1 MKHLVKFIFATILFS
16 LTLSAPSSALALELK
31 GVKVD
36 ETAQVG
42 GNALVL
48 NGAGIRTKMVFK
60 VYVAALY
67 LTQKQT
73 DANAVISDTGNKRVS
88 MHFLRELSSE
98 ALLKGMNE
106 GFTDNN
112 SAAEMAA
119 IEPQMKLFRNM
130 MTSAKEVKK
139 GDMIVLDFTS
149 AGTQVNING
158 KSLGQ
163 VEGVAFNQALLRV
176 WLGGN
181 PVDVSL
187 KKAMLGQQAP
197 IDVLK
202 ASI

>member
-1 MKHLVKFIFATILFS
+1 MKHLVKCIFATILFS
-16 LTLSAPSSALALELK
+16 LTLSTPFSALALEVK

-42 GNALVL
+42 GSALVL
-48 NGAGIRTKMVFK
+48 NGAGVRTKMVFK

-88 MHFLRELSSE
+88 MHFLRDLSAE

-119 IEPQMKLFRNM
+119 IEPQMKLFRDM

-139 GDMIVLDFTS
+139 GDVIVLDFTS
-149 AGTQVNING
+149 TGTQVNING

-163 VEGVAFNQALLRV
+163 VEGAAFNQALLRV
-176 WLGGN
+176 WLGGT

-187 KKAMLGQQAP
+187 KKALLGQ
-197 IDVLK
+197 
-202 ASI
+202 

>member
-1 MKHLVKFIFATILFS
+1 MKHLNKLILATCFFALTFS
-16 LTLSAPSSALALELK
+16 AQAVEVK

-36 ETAQVG
+36 EAAQVG
-42 GNALVL
+42 SSALVL
-48 NGAGIRTKMVFK
+48 NGAGVRTKAIFK
-60 VYVAALY
+60 VYVGALY
-67 LTQKQT
+67 LAQKQA

-112 SAAEMAA
+112 NATEMAA
-119 IEPQMKLFRNM
+119 IEPQMKQFRDM

-139 GDMIVLDFTS
+139 GDLIVLDFTS

-158 KSLGQ
+158 KTLGT

-176 WLGGN
+176 WLGAK
-181 PVDVSL
+181 PVDASL
-187 KKAMLGQQAP
+187 KKAMLGQ
-197 IDVLK
+197 
-202 ASI
+202 